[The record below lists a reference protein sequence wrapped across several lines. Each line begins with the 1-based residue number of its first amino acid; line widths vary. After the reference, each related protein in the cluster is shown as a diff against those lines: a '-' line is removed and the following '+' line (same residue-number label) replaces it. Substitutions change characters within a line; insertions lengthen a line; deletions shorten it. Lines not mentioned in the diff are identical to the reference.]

1 MTEAT
6 AAPSGPNVQHDDRV
20 TVQKLKVLADF
31 LVVRPL
37 AVPSKMAGQLMH
49 MPDSAGER
57 ERSHR
62 GIVVA
67 TGPGDW
73 NEPGTAL
80 VPMSIETGDL
90 VFFGKYAGTEERI
103 GLDVVLVMRE
113 SECRFCVAEGR
124 YQLVSHEDPKLDHL
138 IEDYC
143 EVCHGIPEAEAAKE
157 ALAFERTKKMLL
169 LQAMCTCGH
178 SGHRH
183 AHGAASC
190 HDCECKEFRLAN
202 DLPLDAPQTPAPII
216 DAAVAAIGEAN
227 EQLRY
232 LVAAKKLEGKEGHVP
247 TIVSIPDEPRR
258 ACIRGC
264 HYMQRRFTTDIGE
277 LWIGLRCGHVD
288 QAGTE

>member
-1 MTEAT
+1 MATET
-6 AAPSGPNVQHDDRV
+6 AAPSGPNLQHDDRV

-37 AVPSKMAGQLMH
+37 AVPSKMAGQRMH

-80 VPMSIETGDL
+80 VPMTIETGDL

-103 GLDVVLVMRE
+103 GVDVVLVMRE

-124 YQLVSHEDPKLDHL
+124 YQLVSHDDAKLDHL
-138 IEDYC
+138 IEDWC
-143 EVCHGIPEAEAAKE
+143 EICHGIPETEAAKE
-157 ALAFERTKKMLL
+157 ALEIERETRRLV
-169 LQAMCTCGH
+169 LQSPCVCGH
-178 SGHRH
+178 LGDRH
-183 AHGAASC
+183 AHGTASC
-190 HDCECKEFRLAN
+190 GDCDCQGFTPRFG
-202 DLPLDAPQTPAPII
+202 DDATQTPAPAVI
-216 DAAVAAIGEAN
+216 DPRVAAIGEAN

-232 LVAAKKLEGKEGHVP
+232 LVAARKLEGQDEHVP
-247 TIVSIPDEPRR
+247 TILSIPDEPRR
-258 ACIRGC
+258 PCGNLGC
-264 HYMQRRFTTDIGE
+264 NYMQRRFTTDVGE
-277 LWIGLRCGHVD
+277 MWIGLRCGHID
-288 QAGTE
+288 PLEA